1 MGIERSG
8 LKDVVVGGLG
18 VFAFDGSQSPL
29 DQASQF
35 DELAG
40 GAFLEGRLMFDWQDR
55 AAVGETRCEWAQ
67 GDEGIGLGD
76 DPLVRLDFFFE
87 HIASV
92 ASAMGLKVLV
102 GSQLGFEYIGRKEIG
117 ADQLAMGMDQGS
129 SCIGPVVFKNHR
141 IAHCVDASP
150 VPQSLLV
157 SFEDQSG
164 VFGRQLSDALDVV
177 RGFDDHFMPAASL
190 FSEEQIR
197 VVGRGAMGGSA
208 KGAFVGRIEG
218 GEFVRD
224 DPDRPI
230 VGRRGFQNERWG
242 WGLLLV
248 TCAKRALFVGDSI
261 CRGERCGVW
270 FGSGRIAVVVRAED
284 TVGSKD
290 DPTIAKPVVPHFVH
304 RIDPIGSRTIPP
316 GDFLRNESKRT
327 TSLRGVLV
335 WRRVLVRL
343 EPLVVFC

>member
-55 AAVGETRCEWAQ
+55 DAVGETRCEWAQ

-102 GSQLGFEYIGRKEIG
+102 GSQLGFEYIGGKEIG
-117 ADQLAMGMDQGS
+117 ADQLAMGMDQGG
-129 SCIGPVVFKNHR
+129 SCIGPVVFKDHR

-177 RGFDDHFMPAASL
+177 RGFDDHFMPAARL

-197 VVGRGAMGGSA
+197 VVVRVVGRVALGVSA
-208 KGAFVGRIEG
+208 KWEFVGRIEG
-218 GEFVRD
+218 REFVRD
-224 DPDRPI
+224 DSDRPI
-230 VGRRGFQNERWG
+230 VGRRGFQNESRW
-242 WGLLLV
+242 WGLL
-248 TCAKRALFVGDSI
+248 
-261 CRGERCGVW
+261 
-270 FGSGRIAVVVRAED
+270 
-284 TVGSKD
+284 
-290 DPTIAKPVVPHFVH
+290 
-304 RIDPIGSRTIPP
+304 
-316 GDFLRNESKRT
+316 FLA
-327 TSLRGVLV
+327 
-335 WRRVLVRL
+335 
-343 EPLVVFC
+343 